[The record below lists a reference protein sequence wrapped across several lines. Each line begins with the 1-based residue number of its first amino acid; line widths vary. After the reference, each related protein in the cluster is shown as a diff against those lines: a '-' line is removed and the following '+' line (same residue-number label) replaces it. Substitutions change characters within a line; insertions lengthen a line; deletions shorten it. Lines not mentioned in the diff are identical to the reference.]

1 MNCIMNYSGVVRCL
15 LMCGQLLYYNK
26 LNSYTLMF
34 IDGVTGSTSQH
45 SLSDYKAEIPAD
57 GDGTQSEQQMLPTA
71 QIVSDDE

>member
-1 MNCIMNYSGVVRCL
+1 MIFSGVVRCL

-26 LNSYTLMF
+26 LNSYTLMI

-57 GDGTQSEQQMLPTA
+57 GDGLLSEQQILPTA
-71 QIVSDDE
+71 QKVSDDE

>member
-26 LNSYTLMF
+26 LNSYTLLF
-34 IDGVTGSTSQH
+34 IDGVTGSTSQL

-57 GDGTQSEQQMLPTA
+57 GDGTQSEQQMLPSA
-71 QIVSDDE
+71 QKVSDDE